1 MKPFAFHAYLSTNVP
16 AYSAVHYI
24 IAFDKVVTNVGNG
37 YHSNLG
43 TFITPRSGLCV
54 FTWTIRQWG
63 SRYQKTKLV
72 FDNKVAHVIH
82 MHPDNGVDSSVT
94 DTKPKLAFSPLEK
107 SPYEFEFTSSL
118 RTFYTEMRT
127 AIIRSKR

>member
-1 MKPFAFHAYLSTNVP
+1 MEPVAVHAYLSTNVP

-63 SRYQKTKLV
+63 SRYQKTELV
-72 FDNKVAHVIH
+72 FDNKIAHVIH
-82 MHPDNGVDSSVT
+82 MHPYNG
-94 DTKPKLAFSPLEK
+94 PE
-107 SPYEFEFTSSL
+107 
-118 RTFYTEMRT
+118 
-127 AIIRSKR
+127 